1 MTSLVACL
9 GAGKGTWVPVMKV
22 AESPSWDQIFLIM
35 PAFFADK
42 FENTRKNTTI
52 IKIDENRDFGELIN
66 DIKTALDGKLF
77 ADVAVNL
84 MSGSGKEHMAL
95 LAALLKLGCGIR
107 LVAQTEKDGLKE
119 L

>member
-9 GAGKGTWVPVMKV
+9 GSGKGTWIPVMKV

-42 FENTRKNTTI
+42 FENVRKNTTV
-52 IKIDENRDFGELIN
+52 IKIDENKDLPELIA
-66 DIKTALDGKLF
+66 DIKQAFDGKLF

-84 MSGSGKEHMAL
+84 MSGSGKEHMAV

-107 LVAQTEKDGLKE
+107 LVAVTEKDVLKE